1 MKQNLNYASES
12 EQLQHRK
19 AIFEQ
24 VDLSVSDIQSSNMKE
39 FVQHKVH
46 SIGEWAAG
54 ALASGS
60 MFIWIT
66 SVVGWVNEYYHVVA
80 VASGMVSILWYI
92 RKYIQEKL
100 PYWKMKRMLK
110 KRTKLG
116 FKNKQ
121 IENNNGRVRKFF
133 TRKKP

>member
-1 MKQNLNYASES
+1 
-12 EQLQHRK
+12 
-19 AIFEQ
+19 
-24 VDLSVSDIQSSNMKE
+24 MKE